1 MPRTAHRGQEGP
13 PLIVPAAALA
23 GLTVAGAVLGG
34 AGPRPASTP
43 AEVLAYAGA
52 NPTAVALSAA
62 LLLGSAFPL
71 LVYAATAVTRLRRLG
86 VSAPGPLIGLAGAV
100 VAAGSAVAAA
110 LFGWTGAQTAV
121 LGDPALAR
129 ALATLWFAAGGV
141 GVVAPFGLLVLGLA
155 VPAVLL
161 RLVPAWLG
169 WAGLVVGVLA
179 VLSTFALLT
188 PALYVLLPIGR
199 FGGVLFLLALAVLLP
214 RTARDVRAARPA

>member
-1 MPRTAHRGQEGP
+1 
-13 PLIVPAAALA
+13 
-23 GLTVAGAVLGG
+23 
-34 AGPRPASTP
+34 
-43 AEVLAYAGA
+43 VLAHTGA
-52 NPTAVALSAA
+52 NPTAVTLSAA

-86 VSAPGPLIGLAGAV
+86 VSAPGPLMGLAGAV

-121 LGDPALAR
+121 LGDPVLAR